1 MQERAPEF
9 TDKEKEGIAAAARD
23 VARGGEELLWQVIR
37 AKVQLMTL
45 AIRNYSNG
53 VVIDGVFYTS
63 KQVLHEVDIMAELT
77 KQAGMILQ
85 FEGRDSMSELDR
97 DSQAAGWGSV
107 FDPDS
112 QISKTL
118 RSHGL

>member
-1 MQERAPEF
+1 MAERDSSF
-9 TDKEKEGIAAAARD
+9 TDEERENIAQSARE

-37 AKVQLMTL
+37 AKVQLMAL
-45 AIRNYSNG
+45 AIRNHSNG

-63 KQVLHEVDIMAELT
+63 AQLMHEVDVMAELT

-85 FEGRDSMSELDR
+85 FEGRDTMSELDR
-97 DSQAAGWGSV
+97 DAQAAGWGSV

-118 RSHGL
+118 RGHGL